1 MSHFVCQVSGGGL
14 MAGHALAVADGFPAA
29 SVIGVEPTEAN
40 DFQLSLQAGER
51 VRLEMPTSIC
61 DGLLSYDVGE
71 HNWPLLKEHVT
82 STVLVPDEET
92 KKAMLCTFCRVWK
105 KTNPHARLR
114 RNRRMYSRA
123 RLHHIYLSFPPPSSF
138 LFPPSSR
145 LFPVPPLP

>member
-1 MSHFVCQVSGGGL
+1 

-29 SVIGVEPTEAN
+29 SVIGVEPTDAN
-40 DFQLSLQAGER
+40 DFQLSLQAGKR

-92 KKAMLCTFCRVWK
+92 KKAMLCTFCRV
-105 KTNPHARLR
+105 
-114 RNRRMYSRA
+114 
-123 RLHHIYLSFPPPSSF
+123 
-138 LFPPSSR
+138 
-145 LFPVPPLP
+145 